1 MGLIQKLK
9 SALGLDG
16 ADAPDSG
23 AAAPRDVDVTVER
36 EPSSESEDAVKGTE
50 TAASPATERDEPDV
64 GGGAGESSEEEETP
78 IEEAEPDDSES
89 PVDEPSDDGTVQTE
103 IEGLNDESADD
114 SSGDA
119 TDETPVEDAEE
130 AVSDADEE
138 AEGAS
143 AGTDDESSTGD
154 TDETSTEDADDAAT
168 EDAGTDADDAATEDA
183 GTDADDAA
191 EVPDDPVTEISG
203 IGPAYG
209 QRLSDAGVET
219 VADLAAADPD
229 ELGAATDIS
238 AARIEGWIDAAAE
251 Y

>member
-16 ADAPDSG
+16 ADSPDSG
-23 AAAPRDVDVTVER
+23 TAAPRDVDVTVER

-50 TAASPATERDEPDV
+50 TAASRTSEREESDV
-64 GGGAGESSEEEETP
+64 GVGTGESSEAETP
-78 IEEAEPDDSES
+78 IEEAEPDAGES
-89 PVDEPSDDGTVQTE
+89 PVQAVDDETVQTE
-103 IEGLNDESADD
+103 IEDVG
-114 SSGDA
+114 
-119 TDETPVEDAEE
+119 
-130 AVSDADEE
+130 
-138 AEGAS
+138 EGA
-143 AGTDDESSTGD
+143 T
-154 TDETSTEDADDAAT
+154 DAAT
-168 EDAGTDADDAATEDA
+168 EESTADAPIEDAEVEEEVPAADDEEASDESDGDTSAESEDA
-183 GTDADDAA
+183 GSTEDLDEGSVEDDGTEAAAAD
-191 EVPDDPVTEISG
+191 VPDDPVTEISG

-229 ELGAATDIS
+229 ELESATDIS